1 MERMK
6 IDTSTIKEVML
17 SIDDDAQKDPEFEH
31 EVDMFI
37 FQLTRLQK
45 EKNAK
50 RKKKQKRNS

>member
-1 MERMK
+1 MK

-17 SIDDDAQKDPEFEH
+17 SIDDDAQTDPEFEL
-31 EVDMFI
+31 EVDKFI
-37 FQLTRLQK
+37 LALTRLQK